1 MKVMAVLLF
10 ELNSSRKAGVKRK
23 IKKVFYL
30 LKNWVEAIKRTGTL
44 NRILILVGVFFIWFN
59 WQMLC
64 IFREQGMIPETY
76 ACAVIAATIGECGIC
91 GWIRTNKD
99 RKRERQWEQED
110 KQAEKS
116 AVSKEGSEEIL

>member
-1 MKVMAVLLF
+1 MK
-10 ELNSSRKAGVKRK
+10 KG
-23 IKKVFYL
+23 IKERHP
-30 LKNWVEAIKRTGTL
+30 LKKLKSWFGRIGTL
-44 NRILILVGVFFIWFN
+44 NIVLIIVGVFFVWFN

-99 RKRERQWEQED
+99 RKREHQWETEEREEQSGE
-110 KQAEKS
+110 
-116 AVSKEGSEEIL
+116 SEEKEESNE

>member
-1 MKVMAVLLF
+1 M
-10 ELNSSRKAGVKRK
+10 KRK

-30 LKNWVEAIKRTGTL
+30 LKNWVEAIKRMGTL

>member
-1 MKVMAVLLF
+1 M
-10 ELNSSRKAGVKRK
+10 RRDRKRK
-23 IKKVFYL
+23 RFCPLKKIKEVISK
-30 LKNWVEAIKRTGTL
+30 IGTL
-44 NRILILVGVFFIWFN
+44 NLILILVGVFFVWFN

-64 IFREQGMIPETY
+64 IFQEQGMIPETY

-99 RKRERQWEQED
+99 RRREHQWEQEE

-116 AVSKEGSEEIL
+116 AEKESEVKADE

>member
-1 MKVMAVLLF
+1 MKKEKRLRLL
-10 ELNSSRKAGVKRK
+10 RK
-23 IKKVFYL
+23 
-30 LKNWVEAIKRTGTL
+30 LKEVIGRIGTL
-44 NRILILVGVFFIWFN
+44 NLILILVGAFFVWFN

-64 IFREQGMIPETY
+64 IFREQGMIPESY

-99 RKRERQWEQED
+99 RRREHQWEQEE

-116 AVSKEGSEEIL
+116 ANSRESEEMTDERNSF